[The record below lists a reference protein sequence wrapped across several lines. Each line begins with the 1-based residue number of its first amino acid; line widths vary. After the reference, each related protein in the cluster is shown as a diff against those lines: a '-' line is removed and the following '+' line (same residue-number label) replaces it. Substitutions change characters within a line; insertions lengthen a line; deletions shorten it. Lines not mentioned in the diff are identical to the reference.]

1 MCFGER
7 NKSSKNKISQDL
19 ISFSPLRIWHSFDV
33 LRMKKKKEKKNLNF
47 LSFLCYA
54 HRSKASIFISVL
66 FFPRQDFSDFSGI
79 SFSVT
84 PWSVG
89 YSYWRGAN
97 VSLLWIVNMTRQEL
111 NKFQYM
117 CKHVAFSSYVT
128 QFTRMLSLNS
138 IISLKHTAF
147 QFWLFKKWHSI
158 ICL

>member
-33 LRMKKKKEKKNLNF
+33 LRMKKEKKNLNF
-47 LSFLCYA
+47 LSSLCYA
-54 HRSKASIFISVL
+54 HRSRASIFISVL

-89 YSYWRGAN
+89 YSYWQGAN

-117 CKHVAFSSYVT
+117 SKHVTFSSYIT
-128 QFTRMLSLNS
+128 HFSRMFSLNS

-147 QFWLFKKWHSI
+147 HFWLFKKWHSI
-158 ICL
+158 IRL

>member
-19 ISFSPLRIWHSFDV
+19 ISFSLLRIWHSFDV
-33 LRMKKKKEKKNLNF
+33 LSMKKEKKNLNF
-47 LSFLCYA
+47 LSFLCYT
-54 HRSKASIFISVL
+54 HRSTASIFISVL

-89 YSYWRGAN
+89 YSYWQGAK

-117 CKHVAFSSYVT
+117 CKHVTFSFYIT
-128 QFTRMLSLNS
+128 QFSRMFSLNS
-138 IISLKHTAF
+138 IISLKHPAF
-147 QFWLFKKWHSI
+147 QFWRLKEWHSFI
-158 ICL
+158 RL